1 MQAISG
7 KYNSVIISKT
17 ILMDIASFN
26 RYNPDFDNQIAIKGS
41 FDLRL
46 PGDKMDV
53 FNAKKLQILEESIKL
68 LLAPINSIGK

>member
-1 MQAISG
+1 
-7 KYNSVIISKT
+7 
-17 ILMDIASFN
+17 MDIASFN

-53 FNAKKLQILEESIKL
+53 FNAKKFQILEESIKI
-68 LLAPINSIGK
+68 LLAPINGIGK